1 MQKCAKMLPRTSSV
15 VISPPVI
22 SARWKRASRMSWAT
36 KSAGI
41 FICRPS
47 MTRWIES
54 RAWVRAS

>member
-1 MQKCAKMLPRTSSV
+1 MLPRTSSV

-22 SARWKRASRMSWAT
+22 SARWKRAWRMSCAT

-41 FICRPS
+41 LACRPS
-47 MTRWIES
+47 MTRSIES